1 MRFCLA
7 TIFGILIA
15 AINTIANICVAPFV
29 NAIGK
34 KNGLHPYRR
43 ANILATTICSFPFF
57 LPYGGCVLLF
67 LGIWGVTVT
76 LPTARLAKN
85 FPEDVQEKLRPRL
98 EGLSMSPKRALGW
111 IILVLF
117 VAGYLGLFVIGG
129 IDGLRR
135 DFTFWQFF
143 LRFFIIGAVIKA
155 FDILALDWFLL
166 TKTHFFQHYFP
177 ETEGC
182 AGWQDFGYNR
192 RQQARQCVMIVLG
205 SAVTAWIFAL
215 F

>member
-1 MRFCLA
+1 MTVILSLA
-7 TIFGILIA
+7 
-15 AINTIANICVAPFV
+15 
-29 NAIGK
+29 
-34 KNGLHPYRR
+34 
-43 ANILATTICSFPFF
+43 
-57 LPYGGCVLLF
+57 GCVLLF

-76 LPTARLAKN
+76 LPTALLAKN
-85 FPEDVQEKLRPRL
+85 FPKDVQEKLKPRL
-98 EGLSMSPKRALGW
+98 ESLPMTPKRALGW
-111 IILVLF
+111 IILALFAAGYAALF
-117 VAGYLGLFVIGG
+117 VVGG

-135 DFTFWQFF
+135 GFTFWQFF
-143 LRFFIIGAVIKA
+143 LRFFTIGAAIKA

-205 SAVTAWIFAL
+205 SAVTAWIFTL
-215 F
+215 L

>member
-1 MRFCLA
+1 MTVILSLA
-7 TIFGILIA
+7 
-15 AINTIANICVAPFV
+15 
-29 NAIGK
+29 
-34 KNGLHPYRR
+34 
-43 ANILATTICSFPFF
+43 
-57 LPYGGCVLLF
+57 GCVLLF

-76 LPTARLAKN
+76 MPTALLAKN
-85 FPEDVQEKLRPRL
+85 FPKDVQEKLRPRL
-98 EGLSMSPKRALGW
+98 ESLPMSPKRALGW
-111 IILVLF
+111 LILALF
-117 VAGYLGLFVIGG
+117 VAGWLALFVVGG

-135 DFTFWQFF
+135 GFNFWQFF
-143 LRFFIIGAVIKA
+143 LRFFTIGAVIKA

-205 SAVTAWIFAL
+205 SAVTAWIFTL
-215 F
+215 L

>member
-1 MRFCLA
+1 MTVILSLA
-7 TIFGILIA
+7 
-15 AINTIANICVAPFV
+15 
-29 NAIGK
+29 
-34 KNGLHPYRR
+34 
-43 ANILATTICSFPFF
+43 
-57 LPYGGCVLLF
+57 GCVLLF

-76 LPTARLAKN
+76 MPTALLAKN
-85 FPEDVQEKLRPRL
+85 FPEDVQQKLKPRL
-98 EGLSMSPKRALGW
+98 ESLPMTPKRALGW
-111 IILVLF
+111 IILALF
-117 VAGYLGLFVIGG
+117 VAGYLALFIIGG
-129 IDGLRR
+129 INGLKRN
-135 DFTFWQFF
+135 FTFGQFF

-205 SAVTAWIFAL
+205 SAFIAWVFTL
-215 F
+215 L